1 MFSSRRKDT
10 SELARVKAE
19 LATLKERSELL
30 DSACGIGLW
39 EAVLH
44 NADALDPQS
53 VWTWSPEFRRLV
65 GYSSEADFPNVCRSW
80 SDKLHPDDVD
90 PTFAAFGAHL
100 ADRTGRARYDVTY
113 RLKTRSGA
121 YRWFRATG
129 GCRHAADGRTIRAC
143 GSLTDIHDQKLL
155 ELEFQEVAATDAV
168 AIGALAGGLKAM
180 AAGDLTHRITVAFS
194 AKAQGLKDDFNEAVD
209 RLREAMRAVTTSANG
224 IRGGSDEISSA
235 ADDLS
240 RRTEQQAASLEETAA
255 ALDEITATVK
265 RSAEGAVQASASAS
279 SAKADAEQSG
289 AIVRDAVSAMG
300 EIEHSSGQITQIIG
314 VIDEIAF
321 QTNLLALNAG
331 VEAAR
336 AGDAGRGFAVV
347 AQEVRA
353 LAQRSADAAK
363 EIKTLI
369 ASSSAQVERG
379 VKLVGDT
386 GQALSTIVTKV
397 ADITAQ
403 ISEIARSAQEQ
414 ATGLNQVNVAVNQMD
429 QVTQQNAAMVEQTT
443 AAASNMKSEAG
454 ELARLVLR
462 FKTGAEQAAPSRSDN
477 ARPPARQA
485 PPPPRQAQ
493 AAPAR
498 RAAAGGSRGSAAVAT
513 QDWEEF

>member
-100 ADRTGRARYDVTY
+100 TDRTGRARYDVTY
-113 RLKTRSGA
+113 RLKTRSAA

-168 AIGALAGGLKAM
+168 AIGALAAGLKAM

-209 RLREAMRAVTTSANG
+209 RLREAMRAVTSSANG

-279 SAKADAEQSG
+279 SAKVDAEQSG

-300 EIEHSSGQITQIIG
+300 EIEHSSGRSP
-314 VIDEIAF
+314 DH
-321 QTNLLALNAG
+321 
-331 VEAAR
+331 R
-336 AGDAGRGFAVV
+336 GDRRDRLPDQPVGPERRGRGGAGRRRRSRFRRGGPGGAGPGP
-347 AQEVRA
+347 ALRRRRQGDQDPDRQLQRPGRA
-353 LAQRSADAAK
+353 R
-363 EIKTLI
+363 
-369 ASSSAQVERG
+369 
-379 VKLVGDT
+379 
-386 GQALSTIVTKV
+386 GQAGGRHRSGPEHHRH
-397 ADITAQ
+397 Q
-403 ISEIARSAQEQ
+403 GRRHHRPISEIARSAQEQ

-485 PPPPRQAQ
+485 PPPRQAPA